1 MSRAAPPVPE
11 GTLTDVRADVV
22 ELPNLRLVVTPAR
35 GKKSLVDLRSN
46 KLELPLGV
54 SPVVIGSDPE
64 CDLFVDDPLVSR
76 KHCEIR
82 RDGRAVVIRDLGSK
96 NGTFVDKVAVREAY
110 LEPKVAVTIGGA
122 RLTLEAER
130 GSSRLEL
137 SRGVHFG
144 RALGASVAMRAL
156 FANLERA
163 AQTDET
169 IVLLG
174 ESGTGKELLA
184 RGIHDVSHRRAGP
197 FVVFD
202 CSAVAPT
209 LLEAE
214 LFGYVRGAFTGAVQ
228 PHAGVFEQAHG
239 GTLFIDE
246 LGELPADLQPK
257 LLRALEARQVRR
269 IGATDWLQVDVRI
282 VAATHRDL
290 RARVA
295 AKQFREDLYYRL
307 AVVEASIPP
316 LRDRRDDIPLLVEHF
331 LRGMSPPRS
340 WADLPPNASELLR
353 AHDWP
358 GNVRELRNTV
368 ARLILFPSSA
378 PTASSSATD
387 ASGGRPTDAR
397 PAAFDGAAQSSALLG
412 LPLREAREVMVEQF
426 ERAYIAAKLGEHA
439 GNVSRT
445 AEAMHVSRQFLH
457 RLLERYGL
465 GRG

>member
-1 MSRAAPPVPE
+1 ME
-11 GTLTDVRADVV
+11 GTLTDIQSNVV
-22 ELPNLRLVVTPAR
+22 ELPNLRLVVVPAR
-35 GKKSLVDLRSN
+35 GKKS
-46 KLELPLGV
+46 ETALGV
-54 SPVVIGSDPE
+54 NPLVIGSDPD
-64 CDLFVDDPLVSR
+64 CDVMVDDPRVSR
-76 KHCEIR
+76 KHCEVR
-82 RDGRAVVIRDLGSK
+82 REGQAVVLRDLGSK
-96 NGTFVDKVAVREAY
+96 NGTFVEKVAIREAY
-110 LEPKVAVTIGGA
+110 LEPKLTVTIGGA
-122 RLTLEAER
+122 RLVLEAPR
-130 GSSRLEL
+130 GSARLAL
-137 SRGVHFG
+137 SRDLRFG
-144 RALGASVAMRAL
+144 KALGASVTMRAL

-163 AQTDET
+163 AETDET

-184 RGIHDVSHRRAGP
+184 RGIHDISPRRAGP

-214 LFGYVRGAFTGAVQ
+214 LFGYMKGAFTGAV
-228 PHAGVFEQAHG
+228 HAHPGVFEQAHG

-246 LGELPADLQPK
+246 LGELPSELQPK

-269 IGATDWLQVDVRI
+269 IGATDWFHVDVRI

-307 AVVEASIPP
+307 AVVEALIPP

-331 LRGMSPPRS
+331 LSGMSPPRT
-340 WADLPPNASELLR
+340 WADLPPNAAEMLR
-353 AHDWP
+353 AHEWP

-368 ARLILFPSSA
+368 ARLILFPASVSPSVA
-378 PTASSSATD
+378 PPS
-387 ASGGRPTDAR
+387 RPT
-397 PAAFDGAAQSSALLG
+397 AFDGTAQGHALLG

-439 GNVSRT
+439 GNVSRA
-445 AEAMHVSRQFLH
+445 AEAMRVSRQFLH

-465 GRG
+465 GRS

>member
-1 MSRAAPPVPE
+1 MRDGHRPFE
-11 GTLTDVRADVV
+11 GTLTDVRPDVV
-22 ELPNLRLVVTPAR
+22 ELPNLRLSINPAK
-35 GKKSLVDLRSN
+35 GKKYEV
-46 KLELPLGV
+46 PLGV
-54 SPVVIGSDPE
+54 TPLVIGSDPD
-64 CDLFVDDPLVSR
+64 CDVIVDDPRVSR
-76 KHCEIR
+76 KHCEVR

-96 NGTFVDKVAVREAY
+96 NGTFLDKVAIREAY

-122 RLTLEAER
+122 RLSLEASS
-130 GSSRLEL
+130 GSARLEL
-137 SRGVHFG
+137 SRGLSFG
-144 RALGASVAMRAL
+144 QALGASVAMRAL

-184 RGIHDVSHRRAGP
+184 RGIHDVSRRRGGP
-197 FVVFD
+197 FIVFD

-214 LFGYVRGAFTGAVQ
+214 LFGYVKGAFTGAVQ
-228 PHAGVFEQAHG
+228 AHSGVFEQAHG

-246 LGELPADLQPK
+246 LGELPAELQPK

-269 IGATDWLQVDVRI
+269 IGATEWLHVDVRI

-307 AVVEASIPP
+307 AVVEALVPP
-316 LRDRRDDIPLLVEHF
+316 LRDRREDIPLLVEHF
-331 LRGMSPPRS
+331 LAGQSPPRS
-340 WADLPPNASELLR
+340 WADLPPNAMELLR
-353 AHDWP
+353 SHEWP

-368 ARLILFPSSA
+368 ARLILFPTQV
-378 PTASSSATD
+378 PTGSVVPP
-387 ASGGRPTDAR
+387 RPT
-397 PAAFDGAAQSSALLG
+397 PFDGASQASALAA

-426 ERAYIAAKLGEHA
+426 ERAYITAKLGEHA
-439 GNVSRT
+439 GNVSRA
-445 AEAMHVSRQFLH
+445 AEAMGVSRQFLH
-457 RLLERYGL
+457 RLLERYGIA
-465 GRG
+465 RG

>member
-1 MSRAAPPVPE
+1 MSRPAPPVPE
-11 GTLTDVRADVV
+11 GTLTDVRANVV
-22 ELPNLRLVVTPAR
+22 ELPNLRLVLAPAR
-35 GKKSLVDLRSN
+35 GKK
-46 KLELPLGV
+46 LEIPLGV
-54 SPVVIGSDPE
+54 SPVVLGSDPE
-64 CDLFVDDPLVSR
+64 CDVLVDDPRVSR

-82 RDGRAVVIRDLGSK
+82 RDGRAVIIRDLGSK
-96 NGTFVDKVAVREAY
+96 NGTYVEKVAIREAF
-110 LEPKVAVTIGGA
+110 LEPKATVTIGGA
-122 RLTLEAER
+122 RLTLEAAR

-144 RALGASVAMRAL
+144 QALGASVAMRAL

-184 RGIHDVSHRRAGP
+184 RGIHDVSRRAAGP
-197 FVVFD
+197 FIVFD
-202 CSAVAPT
+202 CAAIAPT

-246 LGELPADLQPK
+246 LGELPAELQPK

-269 IGATDWLQVDVRI
+269 IGATDWMHVDVRI

-290 RARVA
+290 RARVL

-307 AVVEASIPP
+307 AVVEALIPP

-331 LRGMSPPRS
+331 LRGMSPPRT

-358 GNVRELRNTV
+358 GNVRELRNMV
-368 ARLILFPSSA
+368 ARLLLFPTSVPAGAPPSSA
-378 PTASSSATD
+378 RPTALEGS
-387 ASGGRPTDAR
+387 
-397 PAAFDGAAQSSALLG
+397 AQSAAVLA

-426 ERAYIAAKLGEHA
+426 ERAYIAAKLNEHG
-439 GNVSRT
+439 GNVSRA

-457 RLLERYGL
+457 RLLERYGIA
-465 GRG
+465 RS